1 MRGIIKKVFIFGMTM
16 LVLGGM
22 GRSNQTAA
30 ADPGAV
36 IGGLVI
42 PVAAAIG
49 GCAYWAKT
57 LKPAPPL
64 DPTPPPGV
72 ENSTPSDADQ
82 K

>member
-1 MRGIIKKVFIFGMTM
+1 MKKRATVFILIMV
-16 LVLGGM
+16 LLGGI
-22 GRSNQTAA
+22 GRGNRTAS

-42 PVAAAIG
+42 PVAATIG

-72 ENSTPSDADQ
+72 ENSTPSDANQ